1 MHGPNAKHSLWLLI
15 ETLMTK
21 VGQLIAWGIEMEQAF
36 VDGVTDIAELQPK
49 LKVLGCGKLA
59 Y

>member
-36 VDGVTDIAELQPK
+36 VDGVTDIAEL
-49 LKVLGCGKLA
+49 
-59 Y
+59 